1 VLGYV
6 EPVRDGELGAD
17 PGVDRQRSAKDAE
30 FRVLGPLEA
39 LVDGAAVPLGGPKQ
53 RAVLGV
59 LLALGGEPVPA
70 GRLVDELWG
79 DSPPATATAALQVHV
94 SGLRKVLPGRIRTVA
109 AGYVLDLAGAVR
121 DTDGVEDALRRARAG
136 EPAETAAGLAA
147 VLARW
152 RGPAYSG
159 VPPSPAVT
167 AAATHWE
174 ELRLGALEDRLAADL
189 ALGRHAELTAE
200 LAGLTAT
207 YPTREGLAAHRML
220 AAYRSGRPG
229 EALTAYRD
237 LRRALADELGVRTG
251 ERIEALAKAIE
262 RADPTLAAP
271 TALPIPASRF
281 VGRRRELDRLCELLG
296 RSRVVTVTGPGG
308 AGKTRL
314 ALQLA
319 REAGPEHPD
328 GVHLVELAA
337 AASVAGAVATAL
349 DVREQPD
356 EPLAATL
363 AAALRTRRTLVVLDN
378 CEHVLDEAA
387 ALAAALLAGCPGLR
401 LLATSRE
408 QLGIEG
414 EATWPLAGLQL
425 PGEDDAPAVAARTDA
440 VRLLAD
446 RGALARPGFR
456 LEPADVPVA
465 AALCRRLD
473 GLPLAIE
480 LAAARLRSQSL
491 AEVAARVDRR
501 LDLLS
506 GGGRSRPERHRTL
519 RATLEWS
526 HQLLEPDEQA
536 LFRRLSV
543 FAGGWTAGGLAAVL
557 GDGQEDVLSRL
568 IDRSMVVA
576 EPGPGA
582 TRYRMLE
589 TVRDFAAE
597 RLAAAGE
604 TALHAEH
611 ARWCL
616 GLARR
621 VATFGGA
628 DHSAELAALAT
639 EYGNVVA
646 ALDWAVAADPTLGL
660 ELAAPMWWFWW
671 ERGLMGSGLGHLR
684 RALDA
689 AGPAPTAARAGALR
703 AAAAL
708 ARNNGQFDDARGL
721 AQESLVVFRSLGDPD
736 GEAAALNNLL
746 ITAHAQ
752 SDFAASLSYGQAA
765 LVLAEAGGDRRRIAA
780 TENNI
785 AATLRNLG
793 RLADAI
799 AASTRAL
806 GLFRDIDDRRGEAAA
821 ASNLAIAAWQAGDTA
836 GSRRWWATA
845 LPLYRS
851 LDLAEGVV
859 DVIDGVAC
867 LLAADG
873 RAADALRLITVAD
886 RERHRLGAPQLGPD
900 EVSGRAAA
908 LDTARTA
915 LGPAAA
921 PVEAAAGTETLDS
934 ILEVVHEYLPSGSGP

>member
-1 VLGYV
+1 M
-6 EPVRDGELGAD
+6 RDGGLGAD
-17 PGVDRQRSAKDAE
+17 PDADRQRSAKGVE

-59 LLALGGEPVPA
+59 LLAGGGEPVPA

-79 DSPPATATAALQVHV
+79 ESPPATATAALQVHV
-94 SGLRKVLPGRIRTVA
+94 SGLRKVLPGRIRTVP
-109 AGYVLDLAGAVR
+109 AGYVLDLAGAAV

-152 RGPAYSG
+152 RGPAYGG

-189 ALGRHAELTAE
+189 ALGRHAELRAE
-200 LAGLTAT
+200 LAGLTAA
-207 YPTREGLAAHRML
+207 YPTRERLAAHRML
-220 AAYRSGRPG
+220 AAYRSGQPG
-229 EALTAYRD
+229 EALAAYRD
-237 LRRALADELGVRTG
+237 LRRALAAELGVEPG
-251 ERIEALAKAIE
+251 ERVEALARAIE

-281 VGRRRELDRLCELLG
+281 VGRRRELDRLGELLG

-337 AASVAGAVATAL
+337 AASVPGAVATAL

-356 EPLAATL
+356 EPLPATL
-363 AAALRTRRTLVVLDN
+363 VAALRARRILVVLDN

-387 ALAAALLAGCPGLR
+387 ALAATLLAGCPGLR
-401 LLATSRE
+401 VLATSRE

-414 EATWPLAGLQL
+414 EAVWPLAGLQL

-456 LEPADVPVA
+456 LDPADVPVA

-480 LAAARLRSQSL
+480 LAAA
-491 AEVAARVDRR
+491 
-501 LDLLS
+501 
-506 GGGRSRPERHRTL
+506 
-519 RATLEWS
+519 
-526 HQLLEPDEQA
+526 
-536 LFRRLSV
+536 
-543 FAGGWTAGGLAAVL
+543 GLAAVL
-557 GDGQEDVLSRL
+557 GAGSEDVLARL
-568 IDRSMVVA
+568 VDRSMVVA

-589 TVRDFAAE
+589 TVRDYAAE

-604 TALHAEH
+604 TGLHRAH
-611 ARWCL
+611 ATWCL

-628 DHSAELAALAT
+628 DHPAELAALAT
-639 EYGNVVA
+639 EYGNVLA
-646 ALDWAVAADPTLGL
+646 ALDWAAAADPTLGL
-660 ELAAPMWWFWW
+660 EIAAPMWWFWW
-671 ERGLMGSGLGHLR
+671 ERGLMGSGLAYLS

-708 ARNNGQFDDARGL
+708 ARNNGHFADARRLGE
-721 AQESLVVFRSLGDPD
+721 ESLAVFRSLGDAE

-752 SDFAASLSYGQAA
+752 SDFTASLAYGRAA

-793 RLADAI
+793 RPADAI
-799 AASTRAL
+799 TALTRAL
-806 GLFRDIDDRRGEAAA
+806 ALFREIDDRRGEAAA
-821 ASNLAIAAWQAGDTA
+821 ASNLAIAAWQAGDPA

-845 LPLYRS
+845 LPLYRA
-851 LDLAEGVV
+851 LELAEGVV

-867 LLAADG
+867 LLAAEG

-900 EVSGRAAA
+900 EVSGREHA
-908 LDTARTA
+908 LATARRA
-915 LGPAAA
+915 LGRAASG
-921 PVEAAAGTETLDS
+921 VESGAASEPLDS
-934 ILEVVHEYLPSGSGP
+934 ILDTVHEYL